1 MNKRI
6 LISIISVS
14 FLILGCEKE
23 KLEKSE
29 AEIKQI
35 SSQTVELDDSYSVD
49 IKSPDNALKSWWKF
63 LDSELKFNY
72 QLCQQNYPA
81 AKDKKE
87 KIHNHI
93 KKMADGLMLQEYT
106 PEVYE
111 CELET
116 YAREIIEVKSESET
130 RATAIAVIKNTTPPE
145 ANAKQDLKD
154 MQRRENGVKFKYIL
168 EKDSEG
174 WKITQ
179 VYEDSELL
187 KIINLPGKDT
197 WQPRYI
203 AQESKGPY
211 LHSYVLTF

>member
-14 FLILGCEKE
+14 FLILGCEKA

-29 AEIKQI
+29 DEIKI
-35 SSQTVELDDSYSVD
+35 IPSLKVELDDSYSVD

-63 LDSELKFNY
+63 LDSELKFKY
-72 QLCQQNYPA
+72 QLCQQNYPV

-87 KIHNHI
+87 EINKHI
-93 KKMADGLMLQEYT
+93 KKMTNGLMLQEYA
-106 PEVYE
+106 PEPSE
-111 CELET
+111 CELAT
-116 YAREIIEVKSESET
+116 YSREIIEVKSESET
-130 RATAIAVIKNTTPPE
+130 RATVIAVIKNTTTPE
-145 ANAKQDLKD
+145 ANAKQEFSD
-154 MQRRENGVKFKYIL
+154 MQRRQNGVKFKYIL

-203 AQESKGPY
+203 ARESKGPN
-211 LHSYVLTF
+211 LPSYVLTF